1 MKKADAILS
10 VRLLADS
17 LLIPSVRAYAD
28 DDSPGN
34 HRQREA
40 LRQDQRKLEQLRD
53 PVRFASAAK
62 FRRNVA
68 QARRSEIPDPVLTL
82 RIRPGWKDQSAA
94 TSENPPIILI
104 SAFEIADDRVRGGI
118 SRLLEHLATE
128 THHVAFESRV
138 GMSNRDFL

>member
-10 VRLLADS
+10 VRLLAAP

-68 QARRSEIPDPVLTL
+68 QARRSEIPA
-82 RIRPGWKDQSAA
+82 RINVEDQARMEGSKC
-94 TSENPPIILI
+94 SYQ
-104 SAFEIADDRVRGGI
+104 
-118 SRLLEHLATE
+118 
-128 THHVAFESRV
+128 
-138 GMSNRDFL
+138 

>member
-1 MKKADAILS
+1 LIPRELGDERVRYSERSSVHSAIIGHYLNNHRTSRRSILGTQLFLARTDAILS
-10 VRLLADS
+10 VRLLAAP

-40 LRQDQRKLEQLRD
+40 LRQDQRKLAQLRD

-82 RIRPGWKDQSAA
+82 KIRLGWKD
-94 TSENPPIILI
+94 
-104 SAFEIADDRVRGGI
+104 
-118 SRLLEHLATE
+118 
-128 THHVAFESRV
+128 
-138 GMSNRDFL
+138 